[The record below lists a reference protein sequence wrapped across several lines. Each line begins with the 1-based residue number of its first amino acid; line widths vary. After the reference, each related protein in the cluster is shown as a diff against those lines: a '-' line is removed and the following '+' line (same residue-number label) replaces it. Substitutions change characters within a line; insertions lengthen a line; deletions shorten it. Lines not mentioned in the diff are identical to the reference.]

1 MLKTILAYAAFIIPV
16 LAQADYHQAYD
27 ATRFEKLQASGA
39 TVLVDFHAPWCP
51 TCRAQ
56 DKSLSQLAALGEL
69 KGIEVLRADYDSE
82 KDLKKALGVTKQSTL
97 VLFKGKKEIARV
109 RGNSKVEAL
118 RAFIAKAKSE

>member
-1 MLKTILAYAAFIIPV
+1 MLKTFIASVAFFV
-16 LAQADYHQAYD
+16 SAFALADYHQAYD
-27 ATRFEKLQASGA
+27 AGRLEKLQSAGA
-39 TVLVDFHAPWCP
+39 TVLIDFHAPWCP

-56 DKSLSQLAALGEL
+56 DKALSQLATSGEL

-97 VLFKGKKEIARV
+97 ILFKGKKEIARV
-109 RGNSKVEAL
+109 RGESKIEAL